1 MWHLDGS
8 TAEATKQVRDDVVF
22 DFVLGEP
29 GEHREQPKHHGFD
42 LGWGT
47 SGGKTG
53 RFSVSAVPAW
63 ALQVGE
69 GLQYPVAAHHSFKI
83 HSKCD
88 GHAYCTVCQTLR
100 RKSRDFLLR
109 TISTP
114 CAWAGGLLTD
124 ATCSEVYKTRLEGRD
139 FLVA

>member
-1 MWHLDGS
+1 MEATEGGGGEEQAWLRGPLTLWHLDGP
-8 TAEATKQVRDDVVF
+8 TAEATKQVGDDVVF

-42 LGWGT
+42 LGRGT

-53 RFSVSAVPAW
+53 RFPVSAAPTW
-63 ALQVGE
+63 ALPVGE

-88 GHAYCTVCQTLR
+88 GHAYWTVCQTLR

-109 TISTP
+109 TTSMP
-114 CAWAGGLLTD
+114 CA
-124 ATCSEVYKTRLEGRD
+124 
-139 FLVA
+139 